1 MTTRNQNRD
10 KNSGCIEPFLG
21 LLSMEGLFYCSV
33 RFFFCICT
41 LMQLHRCPA
50 HATLMDVVHTVGST
64 IPTLQEDR
72 ICNEA
77 SVLLPISLG
86 FCLSKASASETQ
98 IISSRLSVWQRLFVN
113 RGFWFCGGF
122 LCVVLGVY
130 LCIIRFQQKMHK
142 TVADTFFHFW
152 EKGNN
157 FPICG
162 GR

>member
-10 KNSGCIEPFLG
+10 KNSGCREPVLG

-64 IPTLQEDR
+64 IPMLQEDR

-98 IISSRLSVWQRLFVN
+98 IISSRLSVWQRLFVS

-122 LCVVLGVY
+122 FVCGIRSLSLHNTVSAENAKNCGRYIFPFLGK
-130 LCIIRFQQKMHK
+130 RK
-142 TVADTFFHFW
+142 
-152 EKGNN
+152 
-157 FPICG
+157 
-162 GR
+162 